1 MEEEEHDFSSLNKYF
16 KDEDLI
22 DKTESVKVVKTIIED
37 ISVVESSF
45 GDYESEEEIET
56 QDIDCNIKENSSKVS
71 LERKK
76 FLEDLG
82 GESLTLDTCRNVNK
96 DWNRK

>member
-37 ISVVESSF
+37 ISAAESSF
-45 GDYESEEEIET
+45 RDYESEEETKIW
-56 QDIDCNIKENSSKVS
+56 SFSRYG
-71 LERKK
+71 LYERSYFKYPIPIGIILAEGFK
-76 FLEDLG
+76 
-82 GESLTLDTCRNVNK
+82 
-96 DWNRK
+96 